1 MKRSVS
7 YHKSLIKA
15 LQDPAEAA
23 EYLNAALHE
32 GDSDLLL
39 VALRNVTEAQGGMSK
54 LARRTKLNRANL
66 YQILSPQGN
75 PRIHTLENIL
85 KMFGLQ
91 LAIVPEQKGLYHRAA

>member
-7 YHKSLIKA
+7 YHKSLVKA

-23 EYLNAALHE
+23 EYLNAALHA
-32 GDSDLLL
+32 GDSELLL

-75 PRIHTLENIL
+75 PRIHTLENVL
-85 KMFGLQ
+85 KMLGLKMT
-91 LAIVPEQKGLYHRAA
+91 IIPDSSPPHRRAA